1 MLAAGTERKETVLLL
16 HGYPGNERSLDLAQ
30 ELRRDGR
37 NVIYFNYRGSWGSQG
52 EFIYSNCIE
61 DVKKV
66 MDFFSTEE
74 NSEKYKVNPESF
86 ILIGHS
92 MGGGI
97 ALISGAK
104 DDRVQKII
112 GLSSWNIGEHFRDA
126 DDELLE
132 RMRKHLKSQFML
144 NANPKRFIADL
155 LENIETYSIANYK
168 SQLDSKTILLL
179 DENEKNKQWIEELG
193 IEDYILMKT
202 DHSFSDK
209 RLELIE
215 KISEWINN

>member
-1 MLAAGTERKETVLLL
+1 
-16 HGYPGNERSLDLAQ
+16 
-30 ELRRDGR
+30 
-37 NVIYFNYRGSWGSQG
+37 
-52 EFIYSNCIE
+52 
-61 DVKKV
+61 
-66 MDFFSTEE
+66 
-74 NSEKYKVNPESF
+74 
-86 ILIGHS
+86 